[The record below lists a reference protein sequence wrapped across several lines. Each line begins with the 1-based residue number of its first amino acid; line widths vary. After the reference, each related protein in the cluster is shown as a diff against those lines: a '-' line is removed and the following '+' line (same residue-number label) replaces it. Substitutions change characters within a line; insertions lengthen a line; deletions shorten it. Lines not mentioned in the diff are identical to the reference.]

1 MILLRMSINSKR
13 IVLVAFLKITLARET
28 RTARLNIIFQG
39 IYYKGVYKMKNKK
52 ALAMAVWAAV
62 ASIGFVMTA
71 SAAEET
77 MSTEVAPVVVEG
89 QQDVLPGGLLVA
101 TDRVGVLGDMKAIEV
116 PFTERQYSQKTI
128 EMFENPNQPM
138 NGVLAN
144 NPSIVITSHNPLT
157 TDFAMRGIN
166 MNGTQYS
173 INNVPSMFSQYM
185 TIPTH
190 VMESIDITS
199 GPNTVLNGATNC
211 QNGANND
218 GRGAAGR
225 LNATT
230 KKATDKDINRYV
242 QKFSGRGTWTEGLEV
257 GRRMGKNNEWGVLV
271 NARQDK
277 GKLSMQGGRIED
289 KSIYVNVDRKGE
301 HAKTNLFGGYF
312 DKNVEGAQR
321 WLNGQFVTKLP
332 TTPDLKKSISFD
344 DQFKNVRGYLMTLN
358 HDQKFSDKWSAF
370 ANMGFGYNK
379 QHYNDFNAATVYF
392 NNDGSLYYNAGNSN
406 NKFRDFYSESYT
418 RYMQIGATDT
428 TEIKDGKNQLTIA
441 YDYMNYHNKSNSANG
456 DWFKGS
462 ILTGI
467 INNGTSADAW
477 TKYKNKAWD
486 KETVNS
492 VTIADKLEYKK
503 SSLFVSAQYRD
514 GDYAQVGYK
523 AIGSNT
529 WNPTYAY
536 AYKPEENISLYASY
550 ATSFTRARVVAG
562 SGTTHY
568 NNEGEVFEPIKN
580 KQTEIG
586 VKYENGGVMHSLA
599 FFDIKEASYIAETV
613 AAGPYNQIYT
623 QEGQNDYK
631 GIEYYATG
639 KIASKWNLMGGMMY
653 MNAKREKMAKGSE
666 KYEGS
671 RTTGAPR
678 WNFTMAAEYE
688 MDKNNSVYGRINSC
702 TDSVLNNNG
711 VKTPGYTTV
720 DLGYT
725 HKFKLGAS
733 DVKLNAT
740 CYNVL
745 GKDYWLARGST
756 NSMTLGAPRTFMV
769 SATFDF

>member
-1 MILLRMSINSKR
+1 MKKKMLASA
-13 IVLVAFLKITLARET
+13 VL
-28 RTARLNIIFQG
+28 
-39 IYYKGVYKMKNKK
+39 M
-52 ALAMAVWAAV
+52 AV
-62 ASIGFVMTA
+62 ASVGFVMSA
-71 SAAEET
+71 SAEET
-77 MSTEVAPVVVEG
+77 MTHQLDTVIVEG
-89 QQDVLPGGLLVA
+89 QQAALPGGMLVA
-101 TDRVGVLGDMKAIEV
+101 TDRVGVLGDMKVIEV

-138 NGVLAN
+138 NGILAN

-157 TDFAMRGIN
+157 TDFAMRGMN

-173 INNVPSMFSQYM
+173 INNVPSMFSQFM

-218 GRGAAGR
+218 GSGAAGR

-230 KKATDKDINRYV
+230 KKATDKDINRYI

-257 GRRMGKNNEWGVLV
+257 GRRFGEKKEWGVLV

-277 GKLSMQGGRIED
+277 GKLAMKGGRIED
-289 KSIYVNVDRKGE
+289 KSVYVNVDRRGD

-321 WLNGQFVTKLP
+321 WMNGQFITGSMP
-332 TTPDLKKSISFD
+332 SAPNLKDSISYD
-344 DQFKNVRGYLMTLN
+344 GQFKNVYGYVMTLN
-358 HDQKFSDKWSAF
+358 HEQKLSDKWSAY

-392 NNDGSLYYNAGNSN
+392 NNDGSLHANT
-406 NKFRDFYSESYT
+406 KFRDFYSQSYT
-418 RYMQIGATDT
+418 GYMQFGVNDT
-428 TEIKDGKNQLTIA
+428 VEIKDGKNQLSVA
-441 YDYMNYHNKSNSANG
+441 YDYINYRNRSGNSSAAAFSGN
-456 DWFKGS
+456 
-462 ILTGI
+462 IYTGI
-467 INNGTSADAW
+467 IDNGSRVDVRPTYAKAAW
-477 TKYKNKAWD
+477 N
-486 KETVNS
+486 KETVHS
-492 VTIADKLEYKK
+492 LTIADKLDYKK
-503 SSLFVSAQYRD
+503 SSLFVAAQYRD
-514 GDYAQVGYK
+514 GDYAQVGNK
-523 AIGSNT
+523 AIGSNN

-536 AYKPEENISLYASY
+536 AYKPEDNLSLYASY
-550 ATSFTRARVVAG
+550 ATSFTRARLVTG
-562 SGTTHY
+562 SY
-568 NNEGEVFEPIKN
+568 NNVGDVFDPIKN
-580 KQTEIG
+580 KQIEVG
-586 VKYENGGVMHSLA
+586 AKYENGGVMHSFAL
-599 FFDIKEASYIAETV
+599 FQIKQASYIAEAV
-613 AAGPYNQIYT
+613 AEGPNFQVYS
-623 QEGQNDYK
+623 QNGENKYK

-639 KIASKWNLMGGMMY
+639 KLNKWNLMGGFMY
-653 MNAKREKMAKGSE
+653 LNATREKMAKGSE
-666 KYEGS
+666 ALEGS

-688 MDKNNSVYGRINSC
+688 MDANNSVYGRINSC
-702 TDSVLNNNG
+702 TDSVLNNAG

-720 DLGYT
+720 DLGYN
-725 HKFKLGAS
+725 HKLKLGGT

-740 CYNVL
+740 CYNVF